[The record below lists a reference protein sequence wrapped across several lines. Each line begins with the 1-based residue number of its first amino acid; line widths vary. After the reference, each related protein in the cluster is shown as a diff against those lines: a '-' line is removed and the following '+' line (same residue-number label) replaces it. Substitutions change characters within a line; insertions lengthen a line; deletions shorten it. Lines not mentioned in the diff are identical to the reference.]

1 MLPGTTENH
10 RCWHPVAYFSRQVY
24 LLTKDEEK
32 ATDELQKKIFFF
44 FFFKREGLDQR
55 QKEQ

>member
-10 RCWHPVAYFSRQVY
+10 RCWHPVAYFSHQVY

-44 FFFKREGLDQR
+44 FFL
-55 QKEQ
+55 KEKV